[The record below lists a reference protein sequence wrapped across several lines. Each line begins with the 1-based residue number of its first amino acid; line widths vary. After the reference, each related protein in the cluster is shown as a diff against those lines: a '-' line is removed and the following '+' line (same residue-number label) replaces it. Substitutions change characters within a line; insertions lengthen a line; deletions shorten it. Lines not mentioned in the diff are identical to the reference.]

1 MLFSENVQ
9 FEFIKRIEDLVIN
22 DNIGYIDAVLIVCEE
37 YDIEPNIASKFL
49 SKPIVEKLESEARE
63 YNMFPKN
70 SSKLPI

>member
-9 FEFIKRIEDLVIN
+9 FEFIKRIETLVIN
-22 DNIGYIDAVLIVCEE
+22 DSIGYIDAVLVVCKE
-37 YDIEPNIASKFL
+37 YEIEPNIASKFL